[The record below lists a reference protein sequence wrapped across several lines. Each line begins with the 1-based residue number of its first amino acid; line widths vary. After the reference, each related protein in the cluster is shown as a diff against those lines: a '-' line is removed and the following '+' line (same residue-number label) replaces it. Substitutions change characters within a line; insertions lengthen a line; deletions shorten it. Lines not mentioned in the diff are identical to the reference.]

1 MGSVGDSYGNALAET
16 INGLFKAEVIHP
28 RGPWHSLEAA
38 QYAPLEWV
46 DWFNDRRLIDPSGI
60 SHPQKPKQ
68 ASAQLWKLKPWP
80 RDQRQ
85 SPSGKPGAVHFARQS
100 PSAVK

>member
-68 ASAQLWKLKPWP
+68 ASAQLWKLSCHGRVTNVNHPP
-80 RDQRQ
+80 ANPGRFILRDRVLQR
-85 SPSGKPGAVHFARQS
+85 
-100 PSAVK
+100 